1 MAASYRRQLLGDLL
15 LIAAANLGGYYL
27 FRYTIRYLQ
36 QAHNDPEAIQ
46 IEEKRKKSAAVLRRL
61 DGRNEEDSDLEE
73 GEGRRPRKE
82 DLVLTQYEQT
92 IALDLVAPEDI
103 PITFEGKSEVLS
115 MAFVA

>member
-27 FRYTIRYLQ
+27 VRYSIRYLQ

-61 DGRNEEDSDLEE
+61 DGRHEEDSESED
-73 GEGRRPRKE
+73 GEGRRTRKE

-103 PITFEGKSEVLS
+103 PITFEGELAVLP
-115 MAFVA
+115 MAAV